1 MDRLTLVFWAII
13 AVLLGTSAFYGLN
26 AEKQRRSVQSAG
38 GKIDSGDLVRLIKV
52 IDGDSILAAREGQSP
67 VTIRLV
73 GIKSFDAKVEKD
85 IVTPFAQAAIE
96 NIQRSAANRPVRV
109 MLHSTPKDK
118 HGRYLATLY
127 VDDED
132 IALRLVRQGLVL
144 VFTVY
149 PFPAMQS
156 YLQEQELARAG
167 RRGLWSNTAV
177 TERAI
182 ALIREWRNQNQ

>member
-1 MDRLTLVFWAII
+1 MDQKTFAFWSIIVVLVGMS
-13 AVLLGTSAFYGLN
+13 VFYGVN
-26 AEKQRRSVQSAG
+26 AEQQRRTVQSAS
-38 GKIDSGDLVRLIKV
+38 GKIESGDLVRLIKV
-52 IDGDSILAAREGQSP
+52 VDGDSLVAAREGQTP

-85 IVTPFAQAAIE
+85 IVSPFAQAAME
-96 NIQRSAANRPVRV
+96 SIQRGMADRSARV
-109 MLHSTPKDK
+109 LLNTTPKDK

-132 IALRLVRQGLVL
+132 LALRLVRQGLAL
-144 VFTVY
+144 VYTVY

-156 YLQEQELARAG
+156 YLQEQEQARAG

-177 TERAI
+177 TERAE

>member
-1 MDRLTLVFWAII
+1 MDQKTFAFWSIIVVLVGMS
-13 AVLLGTSAFYGLN
+13 VFYGVN
-26 AEKQRRSVQSAG
+26 AEQQRRTVQSAS
-38 GKIDSGDLVRLIKV
+38 GKIESGDLVRLIKV
-52 IDGDSILAAREGQSP
+52 VDGDSLVAAREGQTP

-85 IVTPFAQAAIE
+85 IVSPFAQAAME
-96 NIQRSAANRPVRV
+96 SIQRGMADRSARV
-109 MLHSTPKDK
+109 LLNATPKDR

-132 IALRLVRQGLVL
+132 LALRLVRQGLAL
-144 VFTVY
+144 VYTVY

-156 YLQEQELARAG
+156 YLQEQEQARAG
-167 RRGLWSNTAV
+167 RRGLWSNAAV
-177 TERAI
+177 TERAV